1 MAVPT
6 IYARMIEL
14 VKQQRV
20 PTQILL
26 DAQHTLK
33 KCRFH
38 ACGSAALPDT
48 IMDDWRTLTGTT
60 S

>member
-14 VKQQRV
+14 VKQQGV
-20 PTQILL
+20 PAQTLL
-26 DAQHTLK
+26 DAQHTLSN
-33 KCRFH
+33 CRFH

-48 IMDDWRTLTGTT
+48 IMDDWHTLTGIT
-60 S
+60 